1 MGERKD
7 ERPIPALE
15 ALRAPRLSGPDRRR
29 LRDGILLAAEPVLA
43 RRRSP
48 ATSWEVLARWARP
61 GLVAASVAL
70 LLLAGAWQ
78 LRHHPEPTA
87 QQVALSDALA
97 VSENGPVPA
106 LLLASN
112 EPDAD
117 AVVVAALLESQARQ
131 VASPDEQR

>member
-7 ERPIPALE
+7 ERPIPELE
-15 ALRAPRLSGPDRRR
+15 GLRAPRLSGRDRGR
-29 LRDGILLAAEPVLA
+29 LHERILLVAEPILA

-48 ATSWEVLARWARP
+48 ATSWDVLAKWARP
-61 GLVAASVAL
+61 GLVAAGVAL
-70 LLLAGAWQ
+70 LVLAGAWQ
-78 LRHHPEPTA
+78 LRSDPEPAA

-97 VSENGPVPA
+97 VSESGPVPA

-117 AVVVAALLESQARQ
+117 AVVVAALLESQAGR
-131 VASPDEQR
+131 VPSPDEQR

>member
-1 MGERKD
+1 MGKHKD
-7 ERPIPALE
+7 DRPIPELDG
-15 ALRAPRLSGPDRRR
+15 LRAPKLSGPDRQR
-29 LRDGILLAAEPVLA
+29 LLERILMAAEPIFA
-43 RRRSP
+43 RRSPP

-70 LLLAGAWQ
+70 LVLAGAWQ
-78 LRHHPEPTA
+78 LRHEPDPAA

-97 VSENGPVPA
+97 ASESGPVPA

-117 AVVVAALLESQARQ
+117 AVVVAALLESRAGQ
-131 VASPDEQR
+131 VSPDEQR